1 MIREPAARASTSN
14 TQRSLLRRRPV
25 TMSARLADVSEEEFH
40 VSEHLSVDELADA
53 AEGLLDP
60 ARAAAADAHVAQCPA
75 CQSAA
80 ADLRRVTEL
89 LAADPAPP
97 MPAGVTSRLDSVLAG
112 ESERRTLTGLLG
124 DRALRSGA
132 RQLKP
137 NLGSFGADLPKRTL
151 RQLLPPVLVSAAVAA
166 VVGFGGYVVSA
177 RAGLNEPPT
186 TASVVDPQRLGSDAR
201 SIELSHELSPHLFSQ
216 AWQCAHTVTRGRI
229 TGLASVTV
237 DGVAALLVYSR
248 QDGASYATIVS
259 GCALDSPSAGPSAM
273 LPG

>member
-1 MIREPAARASTSN
+1 LIAGTGSRVFDVEYSAFAVAARPA
-14 TQRSLLRRRPV
+14 
-25 TMSARLADVSEEEFH
+25 TMSQCPAGVSEEEFH
-40 VSEHLSVDELADA
+40 VSEHPSVDELADA

-60 ARAAAADAHVAQCPA
+60 ALAAAVEAHVTQ
-75 CQSAA
+75 CQSCQSTA

-97 MPAGVTSRLDSVLAG
+97 MPVAVASRLDSVLAG
-112 ESERRTLTGLLG
+112 ESERRTLTGLLS
-124 DRALRSGA
+124 DRVLRRGS
-132 RQLKP
+132 RQPKP
-137 NLGSFGADLPKRTL
+137 SLGSFGADLPKRTL
-151 RQLLPPVLVSAAVAA
+151 RQLLPPMLVSAAVAA

-201 SIELSHELSPHLFSQ
+201 GIENSYELSPHLFSQ
-216 AWQCAHTVTRGRI
+216 AWQCARTVTEGRI

-237 DGVAALLVYSR
+237 DGVPALLVYTR
-248 QDGASYATIVS
+248 TDGTSYATIVT
-259 GCALDSPSAGPSAM
+259 GCAVDSPSAGPSAV